1 MGGNGDGKR
10 HRWRISFHRSSPKTE
25 SKHHQQKPPAEFVC
39 SITKSLMSDPVIVAS
54 GQTFERTVVQVCK
67 DLSFT
72 PIIPDEPTPDFSTVI
87 PNRNIRAAIVNWC
100 KANSVK
106 LPNAP
111 DYYEVEILVK
121 SLLMEQGDAKEDSI
135 GGSERDLLR
144 GVAENPQVGF
154 SHAATELNFR
164 QPPAEFYSSSEE
176 SVVISHSPEGFSTP
190 LPFATKPACF
200 FSSSSSSDLAVA
212 ADQNLG
218 GKEISSSSYSSEE
231 DEIVAKLQSLE
242 VFEQEESL
250 IWLRKVTKSNEEA
263 RVSLCTPRL
272 LTALKQLI
280 VSRYAVVQ
288 VNTLASL
295 VNLSLEKAN
304 KLKIVRSG
312 FVPQLIDLLKGGS
325 HEAQE
330 HAAGAIFSLSLEEA
344 NKTAIG
350 ALGALQPLLHALRAE
365 SERTRCDA
373 ALALYHLSIVPT
385 NRTKLVKLGAVS
397 TLLTL
402 LRGRNMI
409 GRVILVLCNLAACA
423 EGKSAMLDGNAVGII
438 VEMLRED
445 LFDSESTQANFVAA
459 LYSLSYGSLR
469 FRGMAKDVGA
479 VEVLRMVEERGS
491 ERAKEKA
498 RRILQMMRGSRD
510 DDDNEEMEDGSGS
523 LTRGMYRA
531 GMGGGGGKNLSTV
544 F

>member
-10 HRWRISFHRSSPKTE
+10 HRWRISFHRSSPNLKTE
-25 SKHHQQKPPAEFVC
+25 SKQPPAEFVC
-39 SITKSLMSDPVIVAS
+39 AITKTLMSDPVIVAS
-54 GQTFERTVVQVCK
+54 GQTFERTAVQVCK
-67 DLSFT
+67 DLTFT
-72 PIIPDEPTPDFSTVI
+72 PIIPDEPPPDFSTVI
-87 PNRNIRAAIVNWC
+87 PNRNIRAAIANWC
-100 KANSVK
+100 KANRVRVP
-106 LPNAP
+106 LPP
-111 DYYEVEILVK
+111 DYYDIEGVVK
-121 SLLMEQGDAKEDSI
+121 SLMEDSRKERVSSEVGSDSI
-135 GGSERDLLR
+135 GASERDLLR

-176 SVVISHSPEGFSTP
+176 SVVISHSPGSSTP

-200 FSSSSSSDLAVA
+200 FSSSSSSDLVVE
-212 ADQNLG
+212 QNLSS
-218 GKEISSSSYSSEE
+218 EISTSRSSEE
-231 DEIVAKLQSLE
+231 DEIVMKLQSIE

-250 IWLRKVTKSNEEA
+250 IWLRRVTKSNEEI
-263 RVSLCTPRL
+263 RVSICSQKL
-272 LTALKQLI
+272 LTSLKQLI
-280 VSRYAVVQ
+280 MSKYAVVQ
-288 VNTLASL
+288 VNAVATL
-295 VNLSLEKAN
+295 VNLSLEKVN

-312 FVPQLIDLLKGGS
+312 FVPLLIDLLKGGS
-325 HEAQE
+325 FEAQE

-350 ALGALQPLLHALRAE
+350 ALGAMQPLLHALRAE
-365 SERTRCDA
+365 SERTRCDS

-402 LRGRNMI
+402 LRGRNMT

-438 VEMLRED
+438 VEMLREN
-445 LFDSESTQANFVAA
+445 LFDSEATQANLVAA

-469 FRGMAKDVGA
+469 FRGLAKEVGA

-491 ERAKEKA
+491 DRAKEKA
-498 RRILQMMRGSRD
+498 RRILQMMRGSGDGGD
-510 DDDNEEMEDGSGS
+510 DEDKEEGSGALS
-523 LTRGMYRA
+523 RGMYRS
-531 GMGGGGGKNLSTV
+531 GMGGGGGKNLSTA